1 MERSDQTNRRISDL
15 RPQGSALPAVPGGLS
30 EVLCLPPGDREYGP
44 EPGEVDRGGGS
55 DAGTG
60 TSYDGNLTC
69 QGAHDYC
76 HLCQLPARF
85 SYDSQTVFVRA
96 IATDLPYRENR
107 FLDGIVAQMYSLT

>member
-30 EVLCLPPGDREYGP
+30 EVLCVPPGDREYGP

-60 TSYDGNLTC
+60 TSDDGNLTC

-85 SYDSQTVFVRA
+85 SYDSQTVFVRS
-96 IATDLPYRENR
+96 Y
-107 FLDGIVAQMYSLT
+107 